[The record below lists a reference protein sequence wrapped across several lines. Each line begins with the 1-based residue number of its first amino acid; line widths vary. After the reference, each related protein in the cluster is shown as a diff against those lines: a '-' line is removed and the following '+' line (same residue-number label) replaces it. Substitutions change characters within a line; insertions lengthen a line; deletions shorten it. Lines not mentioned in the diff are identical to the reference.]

1 MADEKENKRKRNIK
15 IAAVVISV
23 LLNSLGELKK
33 WKDRKAKRLES

>member
-23 LLNSLGELKK
+23 LLTSLGELKK

>member
-23 LLNSLGELKK
+23 LLNGLGELKK
-33 WKDRKAKRLES
+33 WKNSKEKRLES